1 MEPFNTHDPGHRRF
15 LKRHNGYVAEL
26 VVDEYVDLTFTSMA
40 DASSWVDAYGYQE
53 RAVIVG
59 TVNFAAPVTIRVSFE

>member
-1 MEPFNTHDPGHRRF
+1 MEPFNTHHPGHRRF
-15 LKRHNGYVAEL
+15 LESHNGYVAEL
-26 VVDEYVDLTFTSMA
+26 VIDEYVDLTFKTMA
-40 DASSWVDAYGYQE
+40 DAASWVDVYGYRE